1 MPRRFR
7 FRFRLLVKDEYQ
19 PLGKISKWLWGLLA
33 FTLTAQLVFH
43 HYQPDALVDQ
53 RGFKLWKPPSINI
66 LQAASFGDPLLLSR
80 GMMLNLQAF
89 DSQQGESLSFKEL
102 DYNVLTEWLDRIV
115 ALDEKTQYPHFSA
128 ANVYATVS
136 DNERRLI
143 MIEWVRKH
151 FREMPDARWESMAR
165 AAHVVQY
172 IIKDEKL
179 GLELAQEIRLYTSA
193 GKVPGWARQMEAFL
207 LENKNQY
214 EAATS
219 LLFNL
224 LQDGEVTDPI
234 EFTFLLDRIEGMVK
248 TMVEEGQVRSVEEL
262 REIENKLQS
271 LRQMFVEQF
280 DEEGTEN

>member
-280 DEEGTEN
+280 DEEGTKN